1 MASEAAHHEIP
12 KNVPDDVRET
22 MRKAIRVEWMSIGYL
37 IVAVALIYLTAGQSQ
52 AMRVAWIE
60 DSLALL
66 PPIAFLI
73 AVRMIRM
80 PRTMKYPYGYHRSVD
95 IGQLVAA
102 VALLA
107 MGSFL
112 LIESALGLIEGERT
126 PIGLTVLFGQEIWA
140 GWPMIIVVSVFGVP
154 PAVLAR
160 YKLRYAK
167 ILHNK
172 ALYADADMSKADW
185 MTSVATAVGVLGVG
199 VGLWWADPAA
209 AILVALSI
217 VSDGVANLRST
228 ISGLADTRTR
238 TYDDKEPHPLNERTI
253 HRALEFSWVA
263 EAAVR
268 MRDEGQV
275 FHIELF
281 VVPEPGDDPTAEQL
295 AELTA
300 AISDLDWKAYD
311 VVVALVPEIPT
322 RQVPAKVGTL
332 GE

>member
-1 MASEAAHHEIP
+1 MASEAARHEIP
-12 KNVPDDVRET
+12 DNLPDEVRET

-37 IVAVALIYLTAGQSQ
+37 VVAVVLIYLTAGQSQ

-73 AVRMIRM
+73 AVRMTRM

-112 LIESALGLIEGERT
+112 LIESALGLIEQERT
-126 PIGLTVLFGQEIWA
+126 PIGLTVVFGQEIWA
-140 GWPMIIVVSVFGVP
+140 GWPMIAVVSVFGVP

-209 AILVALSI
+209 AILVSLSI

-238 TYDDKEPHPLNERTI
+238 TYDDKEPHPLNEQII
-253 HRALEFSWVA
+253 HRAREFSWVA

-281 VVPEPGDDPTAEQL
+281 VVPEPGEDPTAEQL
-295 AELTA
+295 AELNS
-300 AISDLDWKAYD
+300 AISELDWKAYD
-311 VVVALVPEIPT
+311 VVVALVPAIPT
-322 RQVPAKVGTL
+322 RQVPAEAGAP
-332 GE
+332 GA

>member
-1 MASEAAHHEIP
+1 MASEATRHEIP
-12 KNVPDDVRET
+12 DNLPDEVRET
-22 MRKAIRVEWMSIGYL
+22 MRKAIRVEWISIGYL
-37 IVAVALIYLTAGQSQ
+37 VVAVALIYLTAGQSQ
-52 AMRVAWIE
+52 AMRAAWIE

-73 AVRMIRM
+73 AVRMTLM

-107 MGSFL
+107 MGAFL
-112 LIESALGLIEGERT
+112 LIESALGLIEQEST
-126 PIGLTVLFGQEIWA
+126 PIGLTVIFGQEIWA
-140 GWPMIIVVSVFGVP
+140 GWPMIVVVGVFGVP

-209 AILVALSI
+209 AILVSLSI

-238 TYDDKEPHPLNERTI
+238 TYDDKEPHPLNEQII
-253 HRALEFSWVA
+253 HRAREFSWVA

-275 FHIELF
+275 FHVELF
-281 VVPEPGDDPTAEQL
+281 VVPEPGEDPTAEQL
-295 AELTA
+295 AELNS
-300 AISDLDWKAYD
+300 AISELDWKAYD
-311 VVVALVPEIPT
+311 VVVAPVPVIPI
-322 RQVPAKVGTL
+322 RQVPAEAGAP
-332 GE
+332 GA

>member
-1 MASEAAHHEIP
+1 MAAEASKREIP
-12 KNVPDDVRET
+12 ENMPAEARET
-22 MRKAIRVEWMSIGYL
+22 MRKAIRVEWISIGYL
-37 IVAVALIYLTAGQSQ
+37 IVAVFLIYLTAGQSQ

-73 AVRMIRM
+73 AVRMIRL
-80 PRTMKYPYGYHRSVD
+80 PRTLRYPYGYHRSVG

-112 LIESALGLIEGERT
+112 LVESALGLIEQERT
-126 PIGLTVLFGQEIWA
+126 PIGLTVIFGQEIWS
-140 GWPMIIVVSVFGVP
+140 GWLMIIVVSIFGIP

-199 VGLWWADPAA
+199 VGLWWADPVAA
-209 AILVALSI
+209 LLVAFSI
-217 VSDGVANLRST
+217 VSDGWANLRST
-228 ISGLADTRTR
+228 ISGLADTRAR
-238 TYDDKEPHPLNERTI
+238 THDDKEPHPLNEQI
-253 HRALEFSWVA
+253 VQRALDFDGVA

-275 FHIELF
+275 FHIEIF
-281 VVPEPGDDPTAEQL
+281 VVPEPGRDLTAEQL

-300 AISDLDWKAYD
+300 AINALDWHAYD

-322 RQVPAKVGTL
+322 RQVPTEL
-332 GE
+332 GRIGK